1 MEVEKKSD
9 VAIESSSSTTNIYVN
24 VAPSQNP
31 AGGIYSEFRP
41 YFQLACV
48 VFFGTCLYFAVD
60 VLRVWIKYRKEKR
73 AGKEYA
79 FVSGS

>member
-9 VAIESSSSTTNIYVN
+9 VVITAGTTNIYVN
-24 VAPSQNP
+24 IAPPQI
-31 AGGIYSEFRP
+31 AGGIYPEFKP
-41 YFQLACV
+41 YFQFACV
-48 VFFGTCLYFAVD
+48 LFFGTCLYFAID

-73 AGKEYA
+73 EGKEYA